1 MTDNG
6 TSVKVSVAGKTP
18 KDIYISLAKLSVR
31 RYLNNDIVKN
41 SEIPEELLK
50 VKFACFVSLHLKKNN
65 ELRGCIGTILPT
77 KPNLAQEIIT
87 NAISACS
94 DPRFDDV
101 TKKEFSQL
109 KFAVDILSEP
119 EKIKTKRGL
128 NPKKYGLIVRATDD
142 GRLGVLLPDIPG
154 VKTVDDQVDLAMQKA
169 GIYSTDTDI
178 EYFRFTV
185 DRHEEE

>member
-1 MTDNG
+1 MTDDQYQVD
-6 TSVKVSVAGKTP
+6 VKVVSKMP
-18 KDIYISLAKLSVR
+18 KEIYIGLAKLAVR

-50 VKFACFVSLHLKKNN
+50 VKFACFVSLHRKSNN

-101 TKKEFSQL
+101 EKKEYSQL

-142 GRLGVLLPDIPG
+142 GRLGVLLPDIPEID
-154 VKTVDDQVDLAMQKA
+154 TVDDQVSLAMQKA
-169 GIYSTDTDI
+169 GIYSTDTEI

-185 DRHEEE
+185 DRHEEK